1 MAKVTGFVSVG
12 YGEDCPFCIKEKRK
26 RVFRASPDNDFMG
39 HCIANH
45 TVNFAEALFGMG
57 NVELLDDDPDD
68 GSWKNR

>member
-12 YGEDCPFCIKEKRK
+12 NGEDCPFCIKEKK
-26 RVFRASPDNDFMG
+26 KKVFVSSPKNDFMS
-39 HCIANH
+39 HCIEHH
-45 TVNFAEALFGMG
+45 TNAFAEALFGMG